1 MITVSDITNH
11 IHSICPKSLC
21 FDGDNVGHLVG
32 KANSEVSRV
41 LVSLDVDEHIV
52 KEAIG
57 KKAELIVSHH
67 PVMFRPLSKLTDGDP
82 QEHAISL
89 MLENGISLISAHTNL
104 DSVRGGL
111 NDLLASKLGIMSTSV
126 LEPCGEYKGNTYG
139 FGRVGDVLPN
149 TKLSDMLSLCISAL
163 GTSCVKYIGNPD
175 KCIKRAAVNCGSGAD
190 AIDFC
195 IENKVDLLITG
206 DVKYSLARKA
216 FEAEL
221 CVIDAGHY
229 ETEHIVIDLISSII
243 KSKFSNLEVFPS
255 EANIPVFKY
264 FY

>member
-11 IHSICPKSLC
+11 IHSICPPFLC
-21 FDGDNVGHLVG
+21 FDGDNVGHLIG
-32 KANSEVSRV
+32 KANGGVSRV

-52 KEAIG
+52 KEAIS
-57 KKAELIVSHH
+57 KRADLIVSHH
-67 PVMFRPLSKLTDGDP
+67 PVMFHPISKITDSDP
-82 QEHAISL
+82 QERAISL

-104 DSVRGGL
+104 DSVKGGL
-111 NDLLASKLGIMSTSV
+111 NDLLASKLGIMNTSV
-126 LEPCGEYKGNTYG
+126 LEPTGEYNGNTCG
-139 FGRVGDVLPN
+139 FGRVGDVSPN
-149 TKLSDMLSLCISAL
+149 TKLSDLLSLCISTL
-163 GTSCVKYIGNPD
+163 ETPCVKYIGNPE
-175 KCIKRAAVNCGSGAD
+175 KCIRRAAVNCGSGAD

-216 FEAEL
+216 YEADL

-229 ETEHIVIDLISSII
+229 ETEHIVVDLLSSII
-243 KSKFSNLEVFPS
+243 KLKFPNLEVFPS

-264 FY
+264 FC